1 MNNTDPY
8 NWHIIIVIL
17 SVMENYRVSIN
28 KKQQTDTG
36 KNKSMSGVEAM
47 TYHLPMVKVWK
58 CVQKEQLPISETRGP
73 CSNKGYNGLKVN
85 VGNNTPI
92 LLED

>member
-1 MNNTDPY
+1 
-8 NWHIIIVIL
+8 
-17 SVMENYRVSIN
+17 MENYRVSIN

-58 CVQKEQLPISETRGP
+58 CVPKEQLPISETR
-73 CSNKGYNGLKVN
+73 
-85 VGNNTPI
+85 
-92 LLED
+92 